1 MLGHRVKEFAQVDC
15 KGTGNSKTATT
26 DSNRRKE
33 NWTRKVKMHWF
44 VIKQDV
50 LCFVY
55 QTVLSISIP
64 LKLKLS
70 QLPIKESTKLKYY
83 KPLWCKFFLLQLFLF
98 FCSIIFWYVQ
108 GLYLMILHL
117 ALSIYVYYKHK
128 ILPIENY

>member
-1 MLGHRVKEFAQVDC
+1 MLGHWVKEFAQVDC

-83 KPLWCKFFLLQLFLF
+83 KPLWCKFF
-98 FCSIIFWYVQ
+98 
-108 GLYLMILHL
+108 
-117 ALSIYVYYKHK
+117 
-128 ILPIENY
+128 